1 MSRKRSRKTLS
12 GLLWKQLTSV
22 RLTVAVLLTIAAA
35 AVIGTLIPQNQ
46 PPDYY
51 REYFGERLYPVMA
64 RLDLPDMYHSLWFQ
78 TLILL
83 LAANIIACSLDRIKG
98 VLKIVFEKKPT
109 WSPSAFGRSSAAEA
123 VIIDAPVSA
132 LRGPCRDFFNRK
144 FSRIDEQET
153 DEGVFLFAENGRF
166 SRLGVYVVHLSVLL
180 LLAGALIGSLF
191 GFDGYINLPE
201 GESTNHIFLSG
212 SDKKHD
218 LGFTLRCDA
227 FDVSFYETGEPKEYR
242 SDLAI
247 LENER
252 EIIKKYIRVNQPL
265 RFRGVNIFQSSYGT
279 ASARDIAVTFTSRK
293 SGMEYQR
300 TINIGEPVTIPE
312 GLGVFTAER
321 FLSNYL
327 FQGGH
332 NIGETLIG
340 TLEQGEHREMVA
352 LPLRFAAFDKMR
364 QGDVIIAVTGLERVY
379 FTGLQVNKDPGVPL
393 VYAGFLL
400 IIAGIYVTFF
410 LSHRKW
416 CVRLT
421 ATGDKTEVT
430 VFFKANKNQPAA
442 RQKAQAMTKKL
453 ARLKATV

>member
-1 MSRKRSRKTLS
+1 MSRNRSHKTLS

-51 REYFGERLYPVMA
+51 REYFGERLYPVIA

-78 TLILL
+78 ALILL
-83 LAANIIACSLDRIKG
+83 LAANIVACSLDRIKG
-98 VLKIVFEKKPT
+98 VLKIVLAKTPSF
-109 WSPSAFGRSSAAEA
+109 SPAAFGPANAAGPITVDGPPA
-123 VIIDAPVSA
+123 A
-132 LRGPCRDFFNRK
+132 LREPYRK
-144 FSRIDEQET
+144 LLRRCVSKTVAQEA
-153 DEGVFLFAENGRF
+153 DEGIFLFAEKGRF

-180 LLAGALIGSLF
+180 MLAGALIGSLF

-201 GESTNHIFLSG
+201 GDSTDHVFLTG

-218 LGFTLRCDA
+218 LDFTLRCDA
-227 FDVSFYETGEPKEYR
+227 FSVAFYETGEPKEYR
-242 SDLAI
+242 SGLTI
-247 LENER
+247 LESGR
-252 EIIKKYIRVNQPL
+252 EIIKKDIRVNQPL
-265 RFRGVNIFQSSYGT
+265 RFRGVSIFQSSYGT
-279 ASARDIAVTFTSRK
+279 ASAKNIAVTFTSRE

-300 TINIGEPVTIPE
+300 MVNIDEPVTIPE
-312 GLGVFTAER
+312 GLGVFTPVR
-321 FLSNYL
+321 LTSDYL

-332 NIGETLIG
+332 SIGETLIG
-340 TLEQGEHREMVA
+340 TLEKGDQREMVA

-379 FTGLQVNKDPGVPL
+379 FTGLQVNKDPGVPA

-400 IIAGIYVTFF
+400 MIAGIYVTFF

-416 CVRLT
+416 CLKMT
-421 ATGDKTEVT
+421 GGGDKTEVKIYC
-430 VFFKANKNQPAA
+430 KANKNQPAA
-442 RQKAQAMTKKL
+442 RKRAEAMAKKL
-453 ARLKATV
+453 ARLKAT